1 MLNRCSSCGAPLSAR
16 QAWFKRPEFGAASN
30 SQAIAPRNG
39 GVTNEAVTS
48 ARMVRRNGMSV
59 RATSQP
65 IGAAIAQQITA
76 DEVARITVVH
86 SGSVKVG
93 SLTSLAKLS
102 SVKRP
107 LSVTLKNTS
116 HDIGS
121 TISAHSTAAKPI
133 RIGHEGSKR
142 VRRAG
147 IEAILTTSTHTPK
160 IFA

>member
-1 MLNRCSSCGAPLSAR
+1 VSPR
-16 QAWFKRPEFGAASN
+16 QAWFSRPEFGAASS

-48 ARMVRRNGMSV
+48 ARIVRRNGMSV

-65 IGAAIAQQITA
+65 IGAATAQQMTA
-76 DEVARITVVH
+76 EEVARITVVQ

-93 SLTSLAKLS
+93 SLTSLAKFS

-107 LSVTLKNTS
+107 LSVKLKKTS

-121 TISAHSTAAKPI
+121 TIRAQSTTAKPI
-133 RIGHEGSKR
+133 RIGQDGSKR
-142 VRRAG
+142 ARRAG
-147 IEAILTTSTHTPK
+147 IEAGRVRLIDAVTPRK
-160 IFA
+160 SSRSAP